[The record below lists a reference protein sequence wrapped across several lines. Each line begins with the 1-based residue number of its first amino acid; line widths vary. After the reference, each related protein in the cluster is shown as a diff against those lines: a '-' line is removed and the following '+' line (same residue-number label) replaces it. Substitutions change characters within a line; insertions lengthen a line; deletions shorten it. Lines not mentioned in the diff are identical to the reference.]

1 VSRRAGWLRRVFA
14 VAAVGL
20 SLALRLSWLLL
31 VSALALLSWLLFTVD
46 GARWA
51 AQRVIEIEP
60 RLRLSV
66 ERGNLW
72 QGVDVTDLGWAQ
84 DGLSLRARRAGFRWD
99 PVCLMTRT
107 VCLDAV
113 DTRGLELRVEPL
125 ESTQSASAPTAPGQR
140 WALPVTVRLAALR
153 AENTTVQIDGHQLAL
168 AALNGSGVWAGE
180 QLRVEHL
187 DLSGVAI
194 RLADPAADLGPGLL
208 ERLAAREDQLLPRLG
223 LPLDLQLD
231 QLEVRALSLRRGAQ
245 GIAVERLVL
254 RGQVD
259 QQEVRVQAL
268 ELTMAGLRARVN
280 GQLQPSAEWPF
291 GLSARIELSDP
302 WSEDQLDLTLEAWN
316 SLHAVELDATLTRA
330 PTDRHLPTA
339 VPSRLGLRGTLA
351 PLSAGMAHDLRLD
364 WSDLG
369 WPVAGGQQLGSERG
383 ALRLSGELS
392 AWRLALEAQV
402 AASDAPPLSLALSAA
417 GGLVGARIERLH
429 AELADAMVTLAG
441 DLDWSNIEA
450 LDVNAPA
457 WSGRLTAARLEH
469 SLLGPA
475 VTLVDSARFVAVDAT
490 AWAQPHCWQWL
501 ESRLCLL
508 DSTRLA
514 ADGSLRARLSGL
526 QLERFAERLPDW
538 LTLGGVLGV
547 ELQAQWTADAA
558 PSAKM
563 GVSVRSPALRVSD
576 PELGALDP
584 LLTGLDAEVRLA
596 DGQLALQ
603 VAAASQQL
611 GGWELTA
618 DVEPATPVRIDGR
631 LRVDALPVQSFLEFL
646 PQLRTLQGLV
656 DADVDFA
663 GPLSALRWGARL
675 RVRDAAVETLDLPVL
690 IRDIGFDVTVDEE
703 RAELDGRFRSGEG
716 EGSLEG
722 VASWRGVDDWE
733 ARVRIVG
740 EGLDVAYDAIAALRT
755 DLDLTL
761 EVVPGELL
769 LGGRVTVPEGR
780 ITVDQLP
787 AGAVA
792 ASDDVIIINGW
803 SVLEQG
809 PGRLALLAD
818 VPESRPG
825 WVIRSDLEIL
835 LGDALRFNAFGLT
848 GELVGR
854 LRLQQLPDQPP
865 QASGEVRIVDGEYRA
880 YGQRLQI
887 ERGLFLFSGPLD
899 RPNLLVEAVRR
910 SRRPDGSVV
919 LAGVRLD
926 GSPQDPL
933 VTLYS
938 EPAMNEDAILA
949 YLLLGRPLSE
959 GGVSGARLVGE
970 AALGWGVAG
979 GRGLADRIASELG
992 IADFEIDTEQA
1003 DGEAYVVMRGRLSP
1017 NVFVS
1022 YGVGLFDAHDTLLLR
1037 YRLSRRLY
1045 VEAVSGLENA
1055 VDLLYSFEFGPARPQ
1070 DRHAET
1076 D

>member
-1 VSRRAGWLRRVFA
+1 VSLRFGRLRRVFA
-14 VAAVGL
+14 VVATSL

-51 AQRVIEIEP
+51 AQRATEFEP
-60 RLRLSV
+60 RLSLSV

-72 QGVDVTDLGWAQ
+72 QGVDVTDVGWVD
-84 DGLSLRARRAGFRWD
+84 DGLSLRARRIGFRWD
-99 PVCLMTRT
+99 PVCLIART

-113 DTRGLELRVEPL
+113 DTRGLELRVGFVEAAAPV
-125 ESTQSASAPTAPGQR
+125 STSTAPSQR
-140 WALPVTVRLAALR
+140 WSLPLTVRLSALR
-153 AENTTVQIDGHQLAL
+153 ADNTTLDIDGHQLAL
-168 AALNGSGVWAGE
+168 ATLSGAAVWSGE
-180 QLRVEHL
+180 RLRVERL
-187 DLSGVAI
+187 DLAGFAI
-194 RLADPAADLGPGLL
+194 GLADEPTPDVGPGLL
-208 ERLAAREDQLLPRLG
+208 ERLAAREDLSLPTFS
-223 LPLDLQLD
+223 LPIDLHLD
-231 QLEVRALSLRRGAQ
+231 QVEVRALSLQRGMRS
-245 GIAVERLVL
+245 IAVERLAL
-254 RGQVD
+254 RGRID
-259 QQEVRVQAL
+259 QQALQLQTL
-268 ELTMAGLRARVN
+268 ELAMAGLQARADGR
-280 GQLQPSAEWPF
+280 LQPSGEWPF
-291 GLSARIELSDP
+291 ALSARLRLVDP
-302 WSEDQLDLTLEAWN
+302 WSEGDIEVQLEAGN
-316 SLHAVELDATLTRA
+316 SLHAVELDATLTRS
-330 PTDRHLPTA
+330 PLDQSTLTTGQPRVA
-339 VPSRLGLRGTLA
+339 VSGTLA
-351 PLSAGMAHDLRLD
+351 PLSAGVAHDLRVD

-369 WPVAGGQQLGSERG
+369 WPLAGGQQLGSEHG
-383 ALRLSGELS
+383 TLRLSGELT
-392 AWRLALEAQV
+392 AWRLALDARV
-402 AASDAPPLSLALSAA
+402 AAGDWPPVALALGA
-417 GGLVGARIERLH
+417 GGDLVGARIERLH
-429 AELADAMVTLAG
+429 AELADAAVTLSG
-441 DLDWSNIEA
+441 DLDWSNVETR
-450 LDVNAPA
+450 DRHAPR
-457 WSGRLTAARLEH
+457 WSGRVSAARLEH
-469 SLLGPA
+469 SQLGPA
-475 VTLVDSARFVAVDAT
+475 VVLVDPARFAAEDGA
-490 AWAQPHCWQWL
+490 AWVQPHCWQWL

-508 DSTRLA
+508 DPARLA
-514 ADGSLRARLSGL
+514 ADGSVRVRLADL
-526 QLERFAERLPDW
+526 HLERFTEQLPVW
-538 LTLGGVLGV
+538 LTIGGVLGV
-547 ELQAQWTADAA
+547 DLQARWAADAPPVA
-558 PSAKM
+558 EL
-563 GVSVRSPALRVSD
+563 GVSVRSPALRISD
-576 PELGALDP
+576 PELGALD
-584 LLTGLDAEVRLA
+584 LQLTTLDADMRLT

-603 VAAASQQL
+603 VAAASQRL
-611 GGWELTA
+611 GVWELTA
-618 DVEPATPVRIDGR
+618 DVEPAALAWVDGR
-631 LRVDALPVQSFLEFL
+631 LRVSALQVQPFLEFL

-656 DADVDFA
+656 DAEIDFA
-663 GPLSALRWGARL
+663 GPLTAPRWAARL
-675 RVRDAAVETLDLPVL
+675 RLREGAVETLDLPVL
-690 IRDIGFDVTVDEE
+690 IRDIAFDVTVDEA
-703 RAELDGRFRSGEG
+703 RAELDGQFRSGEG
-716 EGSLEG
+716 EGLLEG
-722 VASWRGVDDWE
+722 VANWRGVDDWQ

-740 EGLDVAYDAIAALRT
+740 NGLDVAYDAIAALRT

-761 EVVPGELL
+761 DVVPGSLL
-769 LGGRVTVPEGR
+769 LGGRVTVPQGR
-780 ITVDQLP
+780 IMVDQLP

-792 ASDDVIIINGW
+792 LSDDVIIINGW
-803 SVLEQG
+803 SVLEQE
-809 PGRLALLAD
+809 RQALLAD

-880 YGQRLQI
+880 YGQRLHI

-938 EPAMNEDAILA
+938 EPAMDEDAILA

-992 IADFEIDTEQA
+992 IADFELDTEQA

-1055 VDLLYSFEFGPARPQ
+1055 VDLLYSFDFGPARPE
-1070 DRHAET
+1070 DRDAET